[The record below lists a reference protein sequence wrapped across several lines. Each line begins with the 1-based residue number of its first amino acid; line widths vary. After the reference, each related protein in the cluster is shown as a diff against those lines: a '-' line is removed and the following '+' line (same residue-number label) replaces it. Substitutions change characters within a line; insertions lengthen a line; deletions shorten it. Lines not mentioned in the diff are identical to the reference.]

1 LISTPRKEVCKN
13 LQICSIKLVI
23 LTKQEFNFAIFN
35 LPPVNEHALEIP
47 KN

>member
-1 LISTPRKEVCKN
+1 M
-13 LQICSIKLVI
+13 CSIKLVI
-23 LTKQEFNFAIFN
+23 LTKFKFNFAIYN